1 MDRALGG
8 MLDKSNMQPVLQ
20 PADNEGAQHP
30 LTLSSWNL
38 M

>member
-1 MDRALGG
+1 MDRALGE
-8 MLDKSNMQPVLQ
+8 MLDKSNMKPVLQ
-20 PADNEGAQHP
+20 PADNQGAQHR